1 MTNGFFKVLGT
12 DIKPVVFGI
21 FADPEQVEQGL
32 ETVSQYSSSSSGG
45 ERRP

>member
-1 MTNGFFKVLGT
+1 MQQLRSMN
-12 DIKPVVFGI
+12 
-21 FADPEQVEQGL
+21 PEQVEQGL